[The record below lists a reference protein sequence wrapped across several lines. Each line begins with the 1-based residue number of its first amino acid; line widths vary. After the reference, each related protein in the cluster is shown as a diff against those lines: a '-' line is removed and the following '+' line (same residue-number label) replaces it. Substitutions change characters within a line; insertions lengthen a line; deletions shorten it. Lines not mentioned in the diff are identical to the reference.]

1 MTLTPRLFWGVILC
15 FITVRLAFAALN
27 YRGDT
32 SPESRERALKYFS
45 EEVIEKGTEYH
56 RAGFAVSVLYFLL
69 SEGFLVLF
77 LLLGGSSLLAERCQ
91 IWSGG
96 RPALQ
101 VAFYLTVLS
110 MLTGLLSLP
119 FTYYFGYVLE
129 HRFGFSKLTLGGWI
143 VFQLKGALVSWV
155 MTLLIGSL
163 AYAILRRFPRGW
175 VWIIPAGALILQF
188 TLTYLFPRLILPLFY
203 KIEPIH
209 NPELGAAITRVA
221 DRAGVKLKSLY
232 LINESKYSSHTN
244 AFFTGFGKFK
254 EIYLYDTLLKDHSNE
269 EVAAILAHELGH
281 WKHNHVLKGL
291 ALSELGII
299 LACLLLY
306 YVFPVIARAEFLKAG
321 PIENIA
327 SLPLL
332 LLIASIA
339 GYFVNPISNSVS
351 RHFERQADRAG
362 LELSHSPDVLI
373 RDFKQLAVS
382 NRSDLLPHP
391 LTVFWNY
398 SHPPIVDRIESIERM
413 ASGS

>member
-1 MTLTPRLFWGVILC
+1 GQ
-15 FITVRLAFAALN
+15 
-27 YRGDT
+27 
-32 SPESRERALKYFS
+32 
-45 EEVIEKGTEYH
+45 EE
-56 RAGFAVSVLYFLL
+56 
-69 SEGFLVLF
+69 
-77 LLLGGSSLLAERCQ
+77 Q
-91 IWSGG
+91 
-96 RPALQ
+96 
-101 VAFYLTVLS
+101 
-110 MLTGLLSLP
+110 
-119 FTYYFGYVLE
+119 
-129 HRFGFSKLTLGGWI
+129 
-143 VFQLKGALVSWV
+143 
-155 MTLLIGSL
+155 
-163 AYAILRRFPRGW
+163 
-175 VWIIPAGALILQF
+175 
-188 TLTYLFPRLILPLFY
+188 
-203 KIEPIH
+203 
-209 NPELGAAITRVA
+209 A